1 MHIQIRTNEV
11 VLDRGFCDQGEKR
24 FFKWDTCFA
33 QAMTQFLL
41 PLLVGAYASF
51 TIVAMVA
58 TTILGA

>member
-1 MHIQIRTNEV
+1 MYIQIRTNEV
-11 VLDRGFCDQGEKR
+11 VLDEGFCDQGEKR
-24 FFKWDTCFA
+24 SFKWDTSFA
-33 QAMTQFLL
+33 HAMTQFLL